1 MNLVNSSGRTGEELA
16 SELQKEC
23 DLAVINRWDRAD
35 RLHLA
40 TSSLESWLD
49 LQASALQ
56 QDVNAG
62 IRLWDAKEA
71 VWHYGKEQMEALEEA
86 VGQLINKNYSLAVRH

>member
-1 MNLVNSSGRTGEELA
+1 M
-16 SELQKEC
+16 
-23 DLAVINRWDRAD
+23 AVVNRWDRAD

-40 TSSLESWLD
+40 TPSLESWLD

-62 IRLWDAKEA
+62 IRLWNAKEA
-71 VWHYGKEQMEALEEA
+71 VWHYNKEQMAALEEA

>member
-1 MNLVNSSGRTGEELA
+1 MDLVNSSGRTGEELA
-16 SELQKEC
+16 NEMKKEC

-49 LQASALQ
+49 LQTSALQ

-62 IRLWDAKEA
+62 IRLWDSKEA

-86 VGQLINKNYSLAVRH
+86 VGQPIHKNYSLAVCR